1 MLAGGN
7 RTYTWDVDNRPDTM
21 PLALAKNGQKAYRTM
36 QRVADVKFAK
46 PYNDLRELI
55 AALEESGKLIRIS
68 REINKDTEL
77 HPLVRWQFRGLKE
90 EERKAFLFENVTD
103 SKKRKYHGSVLVG
116 GLAGSAAI
124 YCLGLK
130 CQPEE
135 VADRWLYAMD
145 HTVEPEIVNHG
156 PVLEEIHKGQELFSH
171 GGFSEFPVPIS
182 TPGFDNGP
190 YITAGHWITKD
201 PETGKRNV
209 GNYRGLIKGPGLSGI
224 MSGTPQDLSRHWEK
238 CRKRGIPLEVAV
250 AVGTVPAVSYAATQK
265 VPPTMDELALA
276 GGLVGE
282 PIKLVKCQTVDLE
295 VPATAEVVLEGII
308 PTSYLEEE
316 GPFGESMGYVD
327 PRTLSGVF
335 ELTCITH
342 RKNPIWVSIISQVTP
357 SESSKIKAMGMA
369 TLILR
374 YLKQKGFS
382 SVLEVSLME
391 PLVNLRPYVV
401 LRMKKRDDQ
410 DPWGAMN
417 ALLDYG
423 DRVGKLV
430 VAVDEDINPH
440 DPVAVTWAITHR
452 SQPHKDVK
460 VVGNRPFGATPIGMV
475 ATHPSSR
482 YDNSESSLLID
493 ATRKA
498 DFPPLS
504 LPKKEYME
512 RAREIWEELGL
523 PKLEPQEPW
532 HGYSLGLWPEE
543 LDEEAR
549 LAAQGDYDKVGKKL
563 RDTRVQVGEGETLGS
578 MRTKWGRSH
587 SGRAE

>member
-1 MLAGGN
+1 M
-7 RTYTWDVDNRPDTM
+7 
-21 PLALAKNGQKAYRTM
+21 
-36 QRVADVKFAK
+36 KFAK
-46 PYNDLRELI
+46 SYADLREFI
-55 AALEESGKLIRIS
+55 AALEQNEKLVRIQ

-90 EERKAFLFENVTD
+90 KDRKAFLFENVTD
-103 SKKRKYHGSVLVG
+103 SRGRKYRGSVLVG
-116 GLAGSAAI
+116 GLAASSDI

-130 CQPEE
+130 CTPEE
-135 VADRWLYAMD
+135 VADRWLHAMD
-145 HTVEPEIVNHG
+145 NLVEPELVSRG
-156 PVLEEIHKGQELFSH
+156 PVQEEIHKSKDLLAY
-171 GGFSEFPVPIS
+171 GGFEEFPIPIS

-201 PETGKRNV
+201 PETGRRNV
-209 GNYRGLIKGPGLSGI
+209 GNYRGLIKGQALSGL
-224 MSGTPQDLSRHWEK
+224 MSGTPQDISLHWEK
-238 CRKRGIPLEVAV
+238 CRKNGIPLEVAV
-250 AVGTVPAVSYAATQK
+250 AVGTIPAVSYTATQK

-276 GGLVGE
+276 GGLVGA

-295 VPATAEVVLEGII
+295 VPATAEIVFEGII
-308 PTSYLEEE
+308 PTRYLEEE

-327 PRTLSGVF
+327 PRTLSPFF
-335 ELTCITH
+335 ELTCVTH

-369 TLILR
+369 TLIHR
-374 YLKQKGFS
+374 FLKQKGFP

-417 ALLDYG
+417 ALLEYG

-430 VAVDEDINPH
+430 IAVDDDINPH

-452 SQPHKDVK
+452 SQPHKDIK
-460 VVGNRPFGATPIGMV
+460 IIGDRPFGATPIGMLV
-475 ATHPSSR
+475 SHPTSR
-482 YDNSESSLLID
+482 YDNTESSLLID

-512 RAREIWEELGL
+512 RARQIWEELGL

-532 HGYSLGLWPEE
+532 HGYFMGLWPND
-543 LDEEAR
+543 LDEEAK
-549 LAAQGDYDKVGKKL
+549 LAAAGDYDKVGEKL
-563 RDTRVQVGEGETLGS
+563 RGTRVEVGEGETLRS
-578 MRTKWGRSH
+578 MRQKWGKTH
-587 SGRAE
+587 AGRAQ

>member
-1 MLAGGN
+1 M
-7 RTYTWDVDNRPDTM
+7 
-21 PLALAKNGQKAYRTM
+21 
-36 QRVADVKFAK
+36 KFAE
-46 PYNDLRELI
+46 PYNDLRELV
-55 AALEESGKLIRIS
+55 AALEENGKLLRIS

-90 EERKAFLFENVTD
+90 EARKAFLFENVTD
-103 SKKRKYHGSVLVG
+103 SKKRKYHGSVLVA

-124 YCLGLK
+124 YCLGLRCK
-130 CQPEE
+130 PEE
-135 VADRWLYAMD
+135 VADRWIYAMD
-145 HTVEPEIVNHG
+145 HTLEPEIVSHG
-156 PVLEEIHKGQELFSH
+156 PVTEEIHKGQNLLSH
-171 GGFSEFPVPIS
+171 GGFNEFPIPIS

-209 GNYRGLIKGPGLSGI
+209 GNYRGLIKEPGLSGI

-238 CRKRGIPLEVAV
+238 CRKKGIPLEVAV
-250 AVGTVPAVSYAATQK
+250 AVGTVPAVSYTATQK

-295 VPATAEVVLEGII
+295 VPATAEVVFEGII
-308 PTSYLEEE
+308 PTSFLEEE

-335 ELTCITH
+335 ELTCVTH

-369 TLILR
+369 TLIHR
-374 YLKQKGFS
+374 FLKQKGFP

-410 DPWGAMN
+410 DPWGAMD

-452 SQPHKDVK
+452 SQPHKDIK
-460 VVGNRPFGATPIGMV
+460 IVGNRPFGATPIGMV

-523 PKLEPQEPW
+523 PELEPQQPW
-532 HGYSLGLWPEE
+532 HGYLLGLWPEE
-543 LDEEAR
+543 LDNEAR
-549 LAAQGDYDKVGKKL
+549 LAAQGEYDKVGKKL
-563 RDTRVQVGEGETLGS
+563 RGTRVQVGEGETLGS
-578 MRTKWGRSH
+578 MREKWGRTH